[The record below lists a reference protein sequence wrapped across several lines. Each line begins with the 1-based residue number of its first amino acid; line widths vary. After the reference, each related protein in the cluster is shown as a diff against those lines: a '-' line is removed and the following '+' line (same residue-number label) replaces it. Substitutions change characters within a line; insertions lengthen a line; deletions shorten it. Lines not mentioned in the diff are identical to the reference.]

1 MSARASQ
8 ASRATTLLLLVFTAA
23 FLPAPAAAESDWSAV
38 AEAIGRPGSE
48 GGGVYR
54 VPFPRSDLHVTIDGT
69 PIKTGLA
76 LGGWA
81 AFAHDGDSTVVDGDL
96 VLLPQ
101 EINAVVSALQA
112 NGFEITALH
121 NHVILETP
129 HVMYLHFF
137 GEGDGA
143 ALGRGLRAA
152 IAETATPP
160 PPAAPAE
167 PAPPAPTWA
176 RAVEASLG
184 HSGAVRGGV
193 LAIGVPRAEP
203 IHEHGAML
211 APAMGMATA
220 FVFQETENGQVAT
233 TGDFVL
239 TGDEV
244 NPVIRELRAGGIR
257 VTALHNHLIRSVPT
271 LYFLHFWATGDP
283 ARIGQTLKQALSHVR
298 VRQG

>member
-1 MSARASQ
+1 MIARTSQ
-8 ASRATTLLLLVFTAA
+8 ASRAITRLLLVFTAA
-23 FLPAPAAAESDWSAV
+23 LLPAPAAAESDWSAV

-112 NGFEITALH
+112 NGLEITALH
-121 NHVILETP
+121 NHLILETP

-137 GEGDGA
+137 GTGDGA

-152 IAETATPP
+152 IAETGTPP

-167 PAPPAPTWA
+167 PAPTWA

-211 APAMGMATA
+211 APAMGMANA
-220 FVFQETENGQVAT
+220 FVFQETESGQVAT

-239 TGDEV
+239 TGAEV

-257 VTALHNHLIRSVPT
+257 VTALHNHLIQSVPT

>member
-1 MSARASQ
+1 MIARTSQ
-8 ASRATTLLLLVFTAA
+8 ASRSITRLLLVFTAA
-23 FLPAPAAAESDWSAV
+23 LLPAPAAAESDWSAV

-112 NGFEITALH
+112 NGLEITALH

-137 GEGDGA
+137 GTGDGA

-152 IAETATPP
+152 IAETGTPP

-167 PAPPAPTWA
+167 PAPTWA

-211 APAMGMATA
+211 APAMGMANA

-244 NPVIRELRAGGIR
+244 NPVIRELRGGGIR

-283 ARIGQTLKQALSHVR
+283 ARIGQTLKQALSHVG

>member
-1 MSARASQ
+1 MIARTSQ
-8 ASRATTLLLLVFTAA
+8 ASRAITRLLLVFTAA
-23 FLPAPAAAESDWSAV
+23 LLPAPAAAESDWSAV

-112 NGFEITALH
+112 NGLEITALH
-121 NHVILETP
+121 NHLILETP

-137 GEGDGA
+137 GTGDGA

-152 IAETATPP
+152 IAETGTPP

-167 PAPPAPTWA
+167 PAPTWA

-211 APAMGMATA
+211 APAMGMANA
-220 FVFQETENGQVAT
+220 FVFQETESGQVAT

-239 TGDEV
+239 TGAEV

-257 VTALHNHLIRSVPT
+257 VTALHNHLIQSAPT

-283 ARIGQTLKQALSHVR
+283 ARIGQTLKQALSHVG

>member
-1 MSARASQ
+1 MIARTSQ
-8 ASRATTLLLLVFTAA
+8 ASRAITRLLLVFTAA
-23 FLPAPAAAESDWSAV
+23 LLPSSAAAESDWSAV

-112 NGFEITALH
+112 NGLEITALH

-137 GEGDGA
+137 GTGDGA

-152 IAETATPP
+152 IAETGTPP

-167 PAPPAPTWA
+167 PAPTWA

-211 APAMGMATA
+211 APAMGMANA

-244 NPVIRELRAGGIR
+244 NPVIRELRGGGIR

-283 ARIGQTLKQALSHVR
+283 ARIGQTLKQALSHVG

>member
-1 MSARASQ
+1 MIARTSQ
-8 ASRATTLLLLVFTAA
+8 ASRAITRLLLVFTAA
-23 FLPAPAAAESDWSAV
+23 LLPAPAAAESDWSAV

-96 VLLPQ
+96 VLIPQ

-112 NGFEITALH
+112 NGLEITALH

-129 HVMYLHFF
+129 HVMYLHIF
-137 GEGDGA
+137 GTGDGA

-152 IAETATPP
+152 IAETGTPP

-167 PAPPAPTWA
+167 PAPTWA

-211 APAMGMATA
+211 APAMGMANA
-220 FVFQETENGQVAT
+220 FVFQETESGQVAT

-239 TGDEV
+239 TGAEV

-257 VTALHNHLIRSVPT
+257 VTALHNHLIQSVPT

>member
-1 MSARASQ
+1 M
-8 ASRATTLLLLVFTAA
+8 
-23 FLPAPAAAESDWSAV
+23 
-38 AEAIGRPGSE
+38 
-48 GGGVYR
+48 
-54 VPFPRSDLHVTIDGT
+54 
-69 PIKTGLA
+69 
-76 LGGWA
+76 
-81 AFAHDGDSTVVDGDL
+81 
-96 VLLPQ
+96 
-101 EINAVVSALQA
+101 
-112 NGFEITALH
+112 
-121 NHVILETP
+121 ILETP

-167 PAPPAPTWA
+167 PTPPAPTWA

-184 HSGAVRGGV
+184 HGGAVRGGV

-211 APAMGMATA
+211 APAMGMANA

-244 NPVIRELRAGGIR
+244 NPVIGELRAGGIR

>member
-1 MSARASQ
+1 MIARTSQ
-8 ASRATTLLLLVFTAA
+8 ASRAITRLLLVFTAA
-23 FLPAPAAAESDWSAV
+23 LLPAPAAAESDWSAV

-112 NGFEITALH
+112 NGLEITALH

-137 GEGDGA
+137 GTGDGA

-152 IAETATPP
+152 IAETGTPP

-167 PAPPAPTWA
+167 PAPTWA

-211 APAMGMATA
+211 APAMGMANA
-220 FVFQETENGQVAT
+220 FVFQETESGQVAT
-233 TGDFVL
+233 TGDLVL
-239 TGDEV
+239 TGAEV

-257 VTALHNHLIRSVPT
+257 VTALHNHLIQSAPT

>member
-1 MSARASQ
+1 MIARLSS
-8 ASRATTLLLLVFTAA
+8 ASRATALSILLLAA
-23 FLPAPAAAESDWSAV
+23 LRLPAPAAAASDWSAV
-38 AEAIGRPGSE
+38 TEAIGRAGSE
-48 GGGVYR
+48 SGGVYR
-54 VPFPRSDLHVTIDGT
+54 VPFPRGDLHVTVDGT

-81 AFAHDGDSTVVDGDL
+81 AFARDGDSTVVDGDL
-96 VLLPQ
+96 VLLPE

-112 NGFEITALH
+112 NGLEITALH
-121 NHVILETP
+121 NHLILETP

-137 GEGDGA
+137 GKGDAA

-160 PPAAPAE
+160 PAAAPAE
-167 PAPPAPTWA
+167 PAPPAPAWA
-176 RAVEASLG
+176 RAVEESFG
-184 HSGAVRGGV
+184 HAGAVGGGV

-211 APAMGMATA
+211 APAMGMANA
-220 FVFQETENGQVAT
+220 FVFQETENGQVAA

-257 VTALHNHLIRSVPT
+257 VTALHNHLIRSTPT
-271 LYFLHFWATGDP
+271 LYFMHFWATGEP
-283 ARIGQTLKQALSHVR
+283 ARIGQTLRQALSHVR
-298 VRQG
+298 IRQG

>member
-1 MSARASQ
+1 MIARISW
-8 ASRATTLLLLVFTAA
+8 ASRATALSILLFPALLLPALAGAA
-23 FLPAPAAAESDWSAV
+23 SDWSAV
-38 AEAIGRPGSE
+38 TEAIGRAGSE
-48 GGGVYR
+48 TGGVYR
-54 VPFPRSDLHVTIDGT
+54 VPFPRGDLHVTVDGT

-81 AFAHDGDSTVVDGDL
+81 AFARDGDSTVVDGDL

-112 NGFEITALH
+112 NGLEITALH

-137 GEGDGA
+137 GTGDGA

-167 PAPPAPTWA
+167 PAPTWA

-211 APAMGMATA
+211 APAMGMANA
-220 FVFQETENGQVAT
+220 FSFQETENGQVAA

-239 TGDEV
+239 IGEEV

-257 VTALHNHLIRSVPT
+257 VTALHNHLIRSMPT
-271 LYFLHFWATGDP
+271 LYFMHFWATGEP
-283 ARIGQTLKQALSHVR
+283 ARIGQTLRQALSHVR
-298 VRQG
+298 IRQG